1 MKVDSVVRI
10 NAPVIK
16 DLNNKVNLALA
27 KTGEALHTK
36 VVQDQVMPR
45 DTGQLQNIK
54 TFVDL
59 TEQNSG
65 KVSLVTEG
73 PYARRL
79 YYHPEYNFKHTE
91 NPNAKGRWLDDYM
104 SGGSKQNFIPAA
116 FKRLLQK
123 ELGT

>member
-27 KTGEALHTK
+27 KTGEALHAK

-45 DTGQLQNIK
+45 DTGTLQNTK

-59 TEQNSG
+59 TEQESG
-65 KVSLVTEG
+65 RVSLVTEG

-79 YYHPEYNFKHTE
+79 YYHPEFNFKHTE

-104 SGGSKQNFIPAA
+104 EGGSKQNFVPEA

-123 ELGT
+123 ELK

>member
-10 NAPVIK
+10 NAPVVK
-16 DLNNKVNLALA
+16 ELNNKINLALT

-45 DTGQLQNIK
+45 DTGTLQNTK

-59 TEQNSG
+59 TEQESG
-65 KVSLVTEG
+65 RVSLVTEG

-79 YYHPEYNFKHTE
+79 YYHPEFNFKHTE

-104 SGGSKQNFIPAA
+104 KGGSKQNFVPEA

-123 ELGT
+123 ELK

>member
-27 KTGEALHTK
+27 KTGEALHAK

-45 DTGQLQNIK
+45 DTGTLQNTK

-59 TEQNSG
+59 TEQESG
-65 KVSLVTEG
+65 RVSLVTEG

-79 YYHPEYNFKHTE
+79 YYHPEFNFKHTE

-104 SGGSKQNFIPAA
+104 KGGSKQNFVPEA
-116 FKRLLQK
+116 FKRLLQR
-123 ELGT
+123 ELK